1 MPSVLTANRF
11 SRVASA
17 SSTRCRREMSSTA
30 TTPSTAAATSAYSGK
45 LSTIEA
51 YPSVYSRPHGGPDA
65 VVRARPARKSGPEPA
80 DHTRTASMAI
90 VSQPTP
96 TTQPTTQPAYRLSED
111 QLMLRDAVRTLADER
126 IAPRAA
132 DIDRTAE
139 FPQDVRDLLAS
150 HDILALPFP
159 EAHGGLGADL
169 LTVCLAIEQISR
181 ACATS
186 GLILAVHALGALPLL
201 MAGTDEQRARWIPSL
216 ASGEHLVAFALTE
229 AEAGSDA
236 SAIRT
241 SAVRDGDDYVLTGSK
256 RFISQG
262 SVADRITV
270 FAVTDPA
277 APRSKRLSCFLLEV
291 PAEGFSVARIEHKMG
306 IRGSPTAEL
315 VFDGVRVPAANRIGA
330 EGDGFELAMRTFD
343 RSRPG
348 IAAQAVG
355 IAQGALEVATAY
367 ARERK
372 QFGQR
377 IGDFQMVAAMLADM
391 DSATEAARHLLYKA
405 CTEIEAGSPD
415 ASRWASMC
423 KLVAGDAAM
432 RVTTDAVQVLGG
444 YGYIDEFPVERMMRD
459 AKITQLY
466 EGTQQIQRLV
476 IARDLLG
483 KGS

>member
-1 MPSVLTANRF
+1 
-11 SRVASA
+11 
-17 SSTRCRREMSSTA
+17 
-30 TTPSTAAATSAYSGK
+30 
-45 LSTIEA
+45 
-51 YPSVYSRPHGGPDA
+51 
-65 VVRARPARKSGPEPA
+65 
-80 DHTRTASMAI
+80 
-90 VSQPTP
+90 
-96 TTQPTTQPAYRLSED
+96 
-111 QLMLRDAVRTLADER
+111 MLRDAVRVLADER

-132 DIDRTAE
+132 EVDRTSE
-139 FPQDVRDLLAS
+139 FPQDIRELLAS
-150 HDILALPFP
+150 HDILGLPFP
-159 EAHGGLGADL
+159 EAYGGLGVDL
-169 LTVCLAIEQISR
+169 LTICLAIEQISR

-186 GLILAVHALGALPLL
+186 GLILAVQALGSLPLML
-201 MAGTDEQRARWIPSL
+201 AGTDEQRSRWFPSL
-216 ASGEHLVAFALTE
+216 ASGERLIAFALTE

-241 SAVRDGDDYVLTGSK
+241 TAVRDGDDYILTGSK

-262 SVADRITV
+262 SVADLITV

-277 APRSKRLSCFLLEV
+277 ASRSKRLSCFIVEV
-291 PAEGFSVARIEHKMG
+291 PTDGFAVARVEHKMG

-315 VFDGVRVPAANRIGA
+315 VFDGVRVPAGNLVGA
-330 EGDGFELAMRTFD
+330 EGDGFDLAMRTFD

-377 IGDFQMVAAMLADM
+377 IGDFQMIGAMLADM
-391 DSATEAARHLLYKA
+391 DAATEGARQLLYKA
-405 CTEIEAGSPD
+405 CTEIEAGAAD
-415 ASRWASMC
+415 ASRWSAMC
-423 KLVAGDAAM
+423 KLVAGDTAM

-466 EGTQQIQRLV
+466 EGTQQIQRLI